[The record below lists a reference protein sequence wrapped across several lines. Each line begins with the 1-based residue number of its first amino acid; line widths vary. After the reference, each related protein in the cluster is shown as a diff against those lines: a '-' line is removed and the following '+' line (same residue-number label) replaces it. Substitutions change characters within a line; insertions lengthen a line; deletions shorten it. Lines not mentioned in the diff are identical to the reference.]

1 MLKNERISESE
12 LLSGLIDGARQA
24 FDEIFTRYYTSLCAY
39 ANLYVRQTEVAENI
53 VQDLMLWL
61 WENRAEL
68 QIHGALSHYL
78 FTSVKNRCLTRL
90 SREALYN
97 SRLHTLRA
105 DISES
110 FGVPDYYQLEELR
123 ENIRRAVE
131 ELPELYREAFEMNR
145 FENRTYK
152 EIAEELGISAKTVDY
167 RIQQSLK
174 ILRVKL
180 KDYLPL
186 ILFLNTAGLLDAG
199 NWLAL

>member
-1 MLKNERISESE
+1 M
-12 LLSGLIDGARQA
+12 
-24 FDEIFTRYYTSLCAY
+24 
-39 ANLYVRQTEVAENI
+39 
-53 VQDLMLWL
+53 
-61 WENRAEL
+61 
-68 QIHGALSHYL
+68 
-78 FTSVKNRCLTRL
+78 
-90 SREALYN
+90 
-97 SRLHTLRA
+97 RA

-180 KDYLPL
+180 NDYLPL
-186 ILFLNTAGLLDAG
+186 ILFLNAAGLLDAG
-199 NWLAL
+199 NWRAL

>member
-1 MLKNERISESE
+1 M
-12 LLSGLIDGARQA
+12 
-24 FDEIFTRYYTSLCAY
+24 
-39 ANLYVRQTEVAENI
+39 
-53 VQDLMLWL
+53 
-61 WENRAEL
+61 
-68 QIHGALSHYL
+68 
-78 FTSVKNRCLTRL
+78 
-90 SREALYN
+90 
-97 SRLHTLRA
+97 RA

>member
-1 MLKNERISESE
+1 M
-12 LLSGLIDGARQA
+12 
-24 FDEIFTRYYTSLCAY
+24 
-39 ANLYVRQTEVAENI
+39 
-53 VQDLMLWL
+53 
-61 WENRAEL
+61 
-68 QIHGALSHYL
+68 
-78 FTSVKNRCLTRL
+78 
-90 SREALYN
+90 
-97 SRLHTLRA
+97 RA

-186 ILFLNTAGLLDAG
+186 ILFLHAAGLLDAG